1 MVPLVDYL
9 VIIGHKKDP
18 GGVGVTLVKLV

>member
-9 VIIGHKKDP
+9 VIIEHKKDP